1 MMMQWL
7 AHFNELPQHDIMPG
21 MRGRFLH
28 SERMTFAFWEID
40 DGFILPEHSHP
51 QEQVAHLIEG
61 RFEMTVKGET
71 KLLHPGA
78 VSVIPGNALHS
89 GKALS
94 ACKILDIFTPR
105 RLDYEL

>member
-1 MMMQWL
+1 MMQWL
-7 AHFNELPQHDIMPG
+7 AHFNDLPQHEIMPG

-28 SERMTFAFWEID
+28 TERMTFAFWEID

-51 QEQVAHLIEG
+51 QEQGMHLIDG
-61 RFEMTVKGET
+61 AFELTVRGET
-71 KLLHPGA
+71 KMLAGGA
-78 VSVIPGNALHS
+78 VTVIPGNVPHA